1 MQLRSRWVRSWAALV
16 TVGVLLAACGPAMST
31 TAPGK
36 PAAAPAGT
44 AAGSA
49 AGAAAGVATSGGAP
63 AATMT
68 GAAGGAAPGAG
79 AAVAG
84 AGATGQAPAPATARP
99 APEAV
104 TVSWVNSLTIAPFFV
119 AADRGYFE
127 EQGIELKLEQ
137 VQSAADAIAF
147 LATGQLDASFGAVA
161 VALYNAINQGLNV
174 RVAAPIAYD
183 NPELLVRKALW
194 DNGAVRSI
202 PDLRGRQFYSVAPGS
217 GVAYF
222 HLKTLQFNGLR
233 DDEVGHISVALP
245 DAPLAL
251 TNGAID
257 AMFLPEPWHTRVLEQ
272 ELAVVLAERP
282 LASEVLSITA
292 MAGDRLLRERPDLG
306 GRWATAL
313 LQGIRD
319 MQTHDQIMSDDT
331 VAVMARWT
339 GNQPEV
345 LRKMRHLP
353 RFDPNYTVDGDS
365 LLDQQRVHMASG
377 AIAYS
382 QPLALDQIVNS
393 QLAEYAVQQLGRK

>member
-1 MQLRSRWVRSWAALV
+1 MMLRVGRAGRCAALLV
-16 TVGVLLAACGPAMST
+16 VGLVITACGPAASGQ
-31 TAPGK
+31 APAAYAPAK
-36 PAAAPAGT
+36 PAAAAPT
-44 AAGSA
+44 A
-49 AGAAAGVATSGGAP
+49 SG
-63 AATMT
+63 
-68 GAAGGAAPGAG
+68 AGGAATGQVAGGSAG
-79 AAVAG
+79 AAGSTAS
-84 AGATGQAPAPATARP
+84 PAPAARP

-119 AADRGYFE
+119 AADRGYFQ

-194 DNGAVRSI
+194 DSGAVRSI
-202 PDLRGRQFYSVAPGS
+202 PDLRGRVFYSVAPGS

-222 HLKTLQFNGLR
+222 HLKTLALNGLR
-233 DDEVGHISVALP
+233 DDEVGHLSVALP

-282 LASEVLSITA
+282 LPSEVLSITA
-292 MAGDRLLRERPDLG
+292 MAGDRLLRERTDLG
-306 GRWATAL
+306 GRWATARL
-313 LQGIRD
+313 KGIRD
-319 MQTHDQIMSDDT
+319 LQTPDQIMSDDT
-331 VAVMARWT
+331 IGIMARWT
-339 GNQPEV
+339 GNQPDI

-353 RFDPNYTVDGDS
+353 RWDPNYRVDGES

-377 AIAYS
+377 AISYS
-382 QPLALDQIVNS
+382 QPLGIGQIVNT

>member
-1 MQLRSRWVRSWAALV
+1 MRLWARRAGRWAAAVLL
-16 TVGVLLAACGPAMST
+16 VGVMAVGCG
-31 TAPGK
+31 
-36 PAAAPAGT
+36 AAAPSQAPAASAPAKPVAVSPAASGSGGGVAGT
-44 AAGSA
+44 AAGPAAGSAASPSA
-49 AGAAAGVATSGGAP
+49 AGAAGQPAGSATNPATAAP
-63 AATMT
+63 A
-68 GAAGGAAPGAG
+68 
-79 AAVAG
+79 
-84 AGATGQAPAPATARP
+84 ATARP
-99 APEAV
+99 APEPV

-119 AADRGYFE
+119 AADRGYFQ

-194 DNGAVRSI
+194 DSGAVRNI
-202 PDLRGRQFYSVAPGS
+202 PDLRGRVFYSVAPGS

-222 HLKTLQFNGLR
+222 HLKTLQVNGLR
-233 DDEVGHISVALP
+233 DDEVGHLSVALP
-245 DAPLAL
+245 DAPIAL

-257 AMFLPEPWHTRVLEQ
+257 AMFLPEPWHTRVLES

-282 LASEVLSITA
+282 LQTDVLSITA
-292 MAGDRLLRERPDLG
+292 MAGDRLLRERSDLG

-313 LQGIRD
+313 LKGIRD
-319 MQTHDQIMSDDT
+319 MQSPDQIMSDDT
-331 VAVMARWT
+331 IAIMARWT
-339 GNQPEV
+339 GNQPDI

-353 RFDPNYTVDGDS
+353 HWDPNYRVDGES

-377 AIAYS
+377 AIAYT
-382 QPLALDQIVNS
+382 QPLGIDQIVNAR
-393 QLAEYAVQQLGRK
+393 LAEQAVQQLGRK

>member
-1 MQLRSRWVRSWAALV
+1 MRLGSRRSGRWAAGLL
-16 TVGVLLAACGPAMST
+16 TVGALLAACGPASSP
-31 TAPGK
+31 APGVAK
-36 PAAAPAGT
+36 PGGDSAAAASAPGTPMGAGAQAGAPTGSPPAAAPAAEART
-44 AAGSA
+44 
-49 AGAAAGVATSGGAP
+49 VAP
-63 AATMT
+63 AA
-68 GAAGGAAPGAG
+68 
-79 AAVAG
+79 
-84 AGATGQAPAPATARP
+84 P
-99 APEAV
+99 APEPV

-119 AADRGYFE
+119 AVDRGYFQ
-127 EQGIELKLEQ
+127 EQGVELKLEQ

-194 DNGAVRSI
+194 DSGAVRSI

-222 HLKTLQFNGLR
+222 HLKTLQLNGMR

-251 TNGAID
+251 SNGAID
-257 AMFLPEPWHTRVLEQ
+257 AMFLPEPWHTRVLDA

-282 LASEVLSITA
+282 LGGEVLSITA
-292 MAGDRLLRERPDLG
+292 MAGDRLLRERADLG

-313 LQGIRD
+313 LKGIRD
-319 MQTHDQIMSDDT
+319 MQTPEQIMSDET
-331 VAVMARWT
+331 IAIMARWT
-339 GNQPEV
+339 GNPPEL

-353 RFDPNYTVDGDS
+353 RFDPNYAVDAES

-382 QPLALDQIVNS
+382 QPLSIDQIVDTR
-393 QLAEYAVQQLGRK
+393 LAEYAVQQLGRR

>member
-1 MQLRSRWVRSWAALV
+1 MMLWARRAGHWAAGALLV
-16 TVGVLLAACGPAMST
+16 GAVTAACGPAASSQ
-31 TAPGK
+31 APAPAK
-36 PAAAPAGT
+36 PAAAPPVTGT
-44 AAGSA
+44 
-49 AGAAAGVATSGGAP
+49 
-63 AATMT
+63 
-68 GAAGGAAPGAG
+68 AGGAAGQASSAAG
-79 AAVAG
+79 GEEAQAR
-84 AGATGQAPAPATARP
+84 GATSGQAPTAATGRP

-119 AADRGYFE
+119 AADRGYFQ
-127 EQGIELKLEQ
+127 EQGVELKLEQ

-174 RVAAPIAYD
+174 RVATPIAYD

-194 DNGAVRSI
+194 DSGAVRSI
-202 PDLRGRQFYSVAPGS
+202 PDLRGRVFYSVAPGS

-222 HLKTLQFNGLR
+222 HLKTLQLNGMR
-233 DDEVGHISVALP
+233 DDEVGHLSVALP

-257 AMFLPEPWHTRVLEQ
+257 AMFLPEPWHTRVLES

-282 LASEVLSITA
+282 LPSEVLSITA
-292 MAGDRLLRERPDLG
+292 MAGDRLLRERTDLG

-313 LQGIRD
+313 LKGIRD
-319 MQTHDQIMSDDT
+319 MQTPDQIMSDDT
-331 VAVMARWT
+331 IAIMARWT
-339 GNQPEV
+339 GNQPDV

-353 RFDPNYTVDGDS
+353 RWDPNYRIDAES

-377 AIAYS
+377 AIAYT
-382 QPLALDQIVNS
+382 QPLGIDQIVNA
-393 QLAEYAVQQLGRK
+393 QLAEFAVQQLGRK